1 MLWVQVSVTLPSIPR
16 SSDQTFTLHSFD
28 MTHCDPDQCQV
39 INTVDLVC
47 GWQPPTNNVI
57 PTVLFQ
63 RENLSISLSIYLT
76 MVKIFIGNLPDGGVI
91 TNDDVRT
98 MFEAHGLV
106 TECEIIK
113 NYG

>member
-1 MLWVQVSVTLPSIPR
+1 MWLAASHQQRYTNSFISER
-16 SSDQTFTLHSFD
+16 ESLH
-28 MTHCDPDQCQV
+28 
-39 INTVDLVC
+39 
-47 GWQPPTNNVI
+47 
-57 PTVLFQ
+57 
-63 RENLSISLSIYLT
+63 LSLYIYLT